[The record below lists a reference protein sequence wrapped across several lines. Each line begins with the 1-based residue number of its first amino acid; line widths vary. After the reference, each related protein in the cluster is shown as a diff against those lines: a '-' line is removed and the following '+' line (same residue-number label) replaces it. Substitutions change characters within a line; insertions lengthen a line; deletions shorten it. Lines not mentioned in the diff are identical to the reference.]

1 MRNSPP
7 VDQLPEWTALT
18 RHAVGAGDWRLGDLL
33 DAPGR
38 FGEFSLREEGPGGAE
53 LLLDFSRQ
61 KVTAETLRLL
71 LKLVEAR
78 NVPAARA
85 ALFNGKVVN
94 PSENRAA
101 VHPDARAVDPRDPVL
116 AKERQRV
123 IAFAERFRAGEVK
136 GLRGR
141 PLTRLVNIG
150 IGGSDL
156 GPRLLCSALA
166 DDDSLP
172 VEFVSEMDGVEL
184 QRALADAVPEETLLL
199 VCSKSFSTTETMA
212 NAYSARH
219 WLVARQGEE
228 APARQFAAVSSNRE
242 AMTSW
247 GIDPEMQFVM
257 PDGLG
262 GRYSVWSAAGLSAWI
277 ALGSARMNEFLAGG
291 RWLDQHFLQAPPERN
306 LPVLMALF
314 ALWNQSF
321 LGCSSQLLLPYDTR
335 LAMLPS
341 YLQQLELESLG
352 KSKDAQGTPLTVKGV
367 AALWGVTGSSAQHSI
382 MQWAQQGASTVSADF
397 VAAMQ
402 SGGAYPGMH
411 AEALRQ
417 MLAQAETMARG
428 LAESEIASDPLAVH
442 KTLPGGRPSS
452 VLLLKTLDPMHLGGL
467 IALYEHKVFVQAAL
481 LGVNPFDQ
489 WGVEHAKRLAAD
501 DDSQPPLA
509 KLIPG

>member
-7 VDQLPEWTALT
+7 VDQLPQWSALA
-18 RHAVGAGDWRLGDLL
+18 RHAAGAGDWRLGDLL

-38 FGEFSLREEGPGGAE
+38 FGEFSLCEDGPGGAE
-53 LLLDFSRQ
+53 LFLDFSRQ

-71 LKLVEAR
+71 LELVQAR
-78 NVPAARA
+78 NVAAARA
-85 ALFNGKVVN
+85 AMFGGEVVN

-101 VHPDARAVDPRDPVL
+101 SHPDARAVEPCDPV
-116 AKERQRV
+116 AGRERQRV

-156 GPRLLCSALA
+156 GARLLCSALA

-172 VEFVSEMDGVEL
+172 VTFVSEMDGVEL
-184 QRALADAVPEETLLL
+184 QRAVADAVPEETLFL

-219 WLVARQGEE
+219 WLVARQGED
-228 APARQFAAVSSNRE
+228 APARQFAAVSSNPQ

-257 PDGLG
+257 PDGVG

-277 ALGSARMNEFLAGG
+277 ALGSSRMNEFLAGG
-291 RWLDQHFLQAPPERN
+291 RWLDEHFRQAPTDRN
-306 LPVLMALF
+306 LPLLLALL

-321 LGCSSQLLLPYDTR
+321 VGCSSQLRIPYDTR
-335 LAMLPS
+335 LSMLPA

-367 AALWGVTGSSAQHSI
+367 AALWGLTGSSAQHSI
-382 MQWAQQGASTVSADF
+382 MQWAQQGASTLCADF
-397 VAAMQ
+397 VAVRR
-402 SGGAYPGMH
+402 SDGAYPRMH
-411 AEALRQ
+411 AEALHQ

-489 WGVEHAKRLAAD
+489 WGVEHAKRVAAD
-501 DDSQPPLA
+501 DALQPPLA